1 MNTEQTWRKSSF
13 SGNENACVELAVGL
27 TTTGIR
33 DSKDPEGPALTF
45 AAKPFRA
52 FLAKQR

>member
-33 DSKDPEGPALTF
+33 DSKDPEGQALTF